1 MDALITLSHGSRHP
15 RARAGVEELT
25 RAAGRELGVAA
36 VAAHLEFDT
45 PDLTGAARQLVAAG
59 HSRAVVVPLLFT
71 RAFHATVDVPAALDA
86 ARAETGIEL
95 VAAEG
100 LGQGEDIAEVLAA
113 RAHHDAPRAA
123 RIVLYPVG
131 TSNEKA
137 AKKTVELGC
146 RVEKRAGT
154 PVTTVPATGRGELVG
169 AAGIEAV
176 ASENT
181 HLLPLFVTEGLLLDR
196 VFRMWPGTT
205 SAPLGADLA
214 SIVAARYWAAHS
226 PSHAPSHAKA

>member
-15 RARAGVEELT
+15 RASAGIDELT
-25 RAAGRELGVAA
+25 RAAGRELGVTA

-45 PDLTGAARQLVAAG
+45 PDLTGAARQLAAAG
-59 HSRAVVVPLLFT
+59 HTRAVVVPLLFT

-86 ARAETGIEL
+86 AREASGVEL

-100 LGQGEDIAEVLAA
+100 LGQGEDIAELLAA
-113 RAHHDAPRAA
+113 RVRRDAPHAS

-137 AKKTVELGC
+137 AQKTVALGVG
-146 RVEKRAGT
+146 VEKQAGT
-154 PVTTVPATGRGELVG
+154 PVTTVPATGYGERVG
-169 AAGIEAV
+169 SSGVAEV
-176 ASENT
+176 ASASA

-205 SAPLGADLA
+205 SAPLGADL
-214 SIVAARYWAAHS
+214 SPIVAARYRAAH
-226 PSHAPSHAKA
+226 PSSHAKV